1 MGDIRDYRKLE
12 KCILKKPDFIFHLA
26 AQPLVIESYK
36 NPFDTF
42 TTNINGTLN
51 ILNIIYKKIQTVP
64 VVIVTSDKVYENT
77 KKYK

>member
-12 KCILKKPDFIFHLA
+12 KCILETKPDFIFHLA

-64 VVIVTSDKVYENT
+64 VVISDFR
-77 KKYK
+77 